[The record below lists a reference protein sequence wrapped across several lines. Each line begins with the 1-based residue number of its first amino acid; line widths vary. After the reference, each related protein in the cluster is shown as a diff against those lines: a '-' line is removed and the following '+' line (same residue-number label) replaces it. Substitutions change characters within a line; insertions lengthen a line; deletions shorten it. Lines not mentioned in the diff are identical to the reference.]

1 MLAESL
7 GIRPGVTA
15 VIGGGG
21 KTTLLRVLGEEL
33 SRAGTPVIL
42 ATTTKFLP
50 FPGIETV
57 SGGER
62 ELAEALSRHSLV
74 CAASPW
80 GAGGKLTAS
89 RVPVGT
95 LAALAAFVLVEADGS
110 AGLPMKAHAP
120 HEPVIPPESGRTIL
134 MVGASGFGRPPTGPG
149 FTPSSPAAA
158 RTNPS
163 HRRSPP
169 GLSWRRAWETRLS

>member
-7 GIRPGVTA
+7 GIQPGVTA

-62 ELAEALSRHSLV
+62 ELAEALSRRPLV
-74 CAASPW
+74 CAASP
-80 GAGGKLTAS
+80 
-89 RVPVGT
+89 
-95 LAALAAFVLVEADGS
+95 
-110 AGLPMKAHAP
+110 
-120 HEPVIPPESGRTIL
+120 
-134 MVGASGFGRPPTGPG
+134 
-149 FTPSSPAAA
+149 
-158 RTNPS
+158 
-163 HRRSPP
+163 
-169 GLSWRRAWETRLS
+169 